1 MSKVIHKI
9 EKILY
14 LPHIRVSESRWEDF
28 IVNEKSLEV
37 LKKYD
42 LNIQRVG
49 RGRGGMILSTDE
61 GMRLFLECSHPDGFY
76 FKEDS
81 VTAVLGLSGFTDTD
95 IYIRNEDGEIITED
109 VDGRKYIV
117 KKWFDAKECDVR
129 NIDELCNTV
138 TRLAVLHKHF
148 NVISDTDMLTIY
160 RRNHMQNVYKNKVED
175 TVVNVVKAAQV
186 CVDDGEEF
194 ELKENK
200 NVPGIEND
208 KKNDKENDKKNDK
221 ENIKR
226 DDREVH
232 KKSTLKADYERHMKE
247 LKLTTNYL
255 KNKRNR
261 SEFEQLAYKNISAFR
276 QEAQDAVEMMSSDNL
291 VKRFA
296 DVENKGELVHGSYN
310 YHNVLFG
317 NGLTAVTNFDR
328 CKNECQISD
337 LYQFMRKILE
347 KYNWNIELAY
357 KLIDEYDKIK
367 PIADDD
373 LELLS
378 ALFSFPEKFWKIINH
393 YFNNN
398 KAWIPQKNYDKLS
411 KVIEQNKYR
420 RQFIAQ
426 LH

>member
-1 MSKVIHKI
+1 M
-9 EKILY
+9 
-14 LPHIRVSESRWEDF
+14 PHIRVSESRWEDF

-49 RGRGGMILSTDE
+49 RGRGGMILSTDD

-95 IYIRNEDGEIITED
+95 VYIRNEDGEIITED

-117 KKWFDAKECDVR
+117 KKWFGAKECDVR

-160 RRNHMQNVYKNKVED
+160 RRNHMQKIHKNRSED
-175 TVVNVVKAAQV
+175 AIVKAAQV
-186 CVDDGEEF
+186 CA
-194 ELKENK
+194 
-200 NVPGIEND
+200 
-208 KKNDKENDKKNDK
+208 
-221 ENIKR
+221 
-226 DDREVH
+226 DDREIH
-232 KKSTLKADYERHMKE
+232 KKSTIKADYERHMKE

-276 QEAQDAVEMMSSDNL
+276 QEAQDAVEMMDSDNL

-367 PIADDD
+367 PIADAD

>member
-1 MSKVIHKI
+1 MS
-9 EKILY
+9 
-14 LPHIRVSESRWEDF
+14 D
-28 IVNEKSLEV
+28 
-37 LKKYD
+37 
-42 LNIQRVG
+42 
-49 RGRGGMILSTDE
+49 
-61 GMRLFLECSHPDGFY
+61 
-76 FKEDS
+76 
-81 VTAVLGLSGFTDTD
+81 
-95 IYIRNEDGEIITED
+95 
-109 VDGRKYIV
+109 
-117 KKWFDAKECDVR
+117 
-129 NIDELCNTV
+129 
-138 TRLAVLHKHF
+138 
-148 NVISDTDMLTIY
+148 
-160 RRNHMQNVYKNKVED
+160 
-175 TVVNVVKAAQV
+175 
-186 CVDDGEEF
+186 
-194 ELKENK
+194 
-200 NVPGIEND
+200 IEND
-208 KKNDKENDKKNDK
+208 QKNDKENDKESNK